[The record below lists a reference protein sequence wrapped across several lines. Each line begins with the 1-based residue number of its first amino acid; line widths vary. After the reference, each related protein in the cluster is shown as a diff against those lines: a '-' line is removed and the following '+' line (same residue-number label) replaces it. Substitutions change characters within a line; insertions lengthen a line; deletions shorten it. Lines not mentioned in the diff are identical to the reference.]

1 MKLEEAI
8 KSIEND
14 IEVCCWATDIV
25 IEELRRLQKEN
36 EELKNMDLTTVYIN
50 GVCDEKGRW
59 RNKINEKI
67 KQMNTEEK
75 IKTKNLGGTD
85 RYLVKLEYMHK
96 GNVLQD
102 LLKEE

>member
-14 IEVCCWATDIV
+14 IEVSCWATDIV

-36 EELKNMDLTTVYIN
+36 KELTVKKISLELTDKWVERNMIHKQKITKKIEEL
-50 GVCDEKGRW
+50 
-59 RNKINEKI
+59 
-67 KQMNTEEK
+67 EEK
-75 IKTKNLGGTD
+75 IKFENDD
-85 RYLVKLEYMHK
+85 RVIVWLYKQKRALE
-96 GNVLQD
+96 D